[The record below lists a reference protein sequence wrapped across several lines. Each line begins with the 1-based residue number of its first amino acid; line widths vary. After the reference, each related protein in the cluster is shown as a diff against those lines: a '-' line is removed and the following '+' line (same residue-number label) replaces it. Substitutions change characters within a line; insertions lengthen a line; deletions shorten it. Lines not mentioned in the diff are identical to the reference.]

1 MQTIIVPLDGS
12 VLAERA
18 LPYAQMMATLFG
30 AHIRLLRVINDPEG
44 TLAPL
49 HDAALSQSQPMNTEQ
64 AYDLRLWD
72 LLQLNATNYLKA
84 QVEALQRSGL
94 SVDYEVRLG
103 GPAEQIVE
111 ASEQAASAMVV
122 MATHGYAGFKRW
134 TLGSVADRVV
144 HSSQVPVLLV
154 PGFGATTNDAP
165 ELRRLM
171 VPLDGSALA
180 MQALPLAQELAVH
193 AQAQILLFQAVSPL
207 TGLYAGLDL
216 PPDMLDA
223 MEGRATHILRTTAD
237 QMREASDVAVLTVV
251 ELGIAADEI
260 VAQAQKYQIDL
271 VVMATHGYSG
281 IKRWALGSVA
291 DKVLHAAPA
300 PLLLIRAKAE
310 TA

>member
-12 VLAERA
+12 ELAERA
-18 LPYAQMMATLFG
+18 LPYAQMLATLFG

-49 HDAALSQSQPMNTEQ
+49 HDVASSQSQPMSTEQ

-84 QVEALQRSGL
+84 KLEALEHTDL

-103 GPAEQIVE
+103 APAEQIVQ
-111 ASEQAASAMVV
+111 ASEQVESAMVV
-122 MATHGYAGFKRW
+122 MATHGYTGFKRW

-144 HSSQVPVLLV
+144 HASQVPVLLV
-154 PGFGATTNDAP
+154 PGQGPAANKAP
-165 ELRRLM
+165 QLRRLL
-171 VPLDGSALA
+171 VPLDGSSLA

-193 AQAQILLFQAVSPL
+193 AQAQIMLFQAVSSV
-207 TGLYAGLDL
+207 TNLYAGLDL

-223 MEGRATHILRTTAD
+223 LEGRATHVLRTTAD
-237 QMREASDVAVLTVV
+237 KIREESDVAVLTVV
-251 ELGIAADEI
+251 ELGLAPDQI
-260 VAQAQKYQIDL
+260 VAQAQKYQVDL

-281 IKRWALGSVA
+281 IKRWALGSVT

-300 PLLLIRAKAE
+300 PLLLIRAKSEAH
-310 TA
+310 